1 MTTLA
6 GYTER
11 LARMAALARDA
22 QILRVG
28 DKPEFAALTYA
39 DYPQLLELL
48 EDLDDALALDQ
59 ARSEDDGTRIPLA
72 DVLAEFGA

>member
-1 MTTLA
+1 
-6 GYTER
+6 
-11 LARMAALARDA
+11 MAALARDA

-28 DKPEFAALTYA
+28 DKPEFAALAYA
-39 DYPQLLELL
+39 DYQQLLALL